1 MALSPPGPTAPGSY
15 AGSGQAVLLRANEN
29 QWLFQQQIVAT
40 NKSGVNG
47 ANASASIAVLLERIK
62 ASNFYPFGASV
73 QIYFTDVN
81 QAAADPGAFE
91 IDVQTSDIDVDA
103 QYSNISALTGGL
115 NAAFS
120 GRVELP
126 TFWAKFLRVYAKTIT
141 NAVYLNVLVT
151 R

>member
-1 MALSPPGPTAPGSY
+1 MALSPPGPTAPGPY
-15 AGSGQAVLLRANEN
+15 PGSGQAVLLRANEN
-29 QWLFQQQIVAT
+29 QWLFQQQIVSAGA
-40 NKSGVNG
+40 SGVAG

-62 ASNFYPFGASV
+62 SSTFYPFGVSV

-81 QAAADPGAFE
+81 QVAANPGAFE
-91 IDVQTSDIDVDA
+91 VDVQTSDIDVDA
-103 QYSNISALTGGL
+103 QYSTISALTGGL

-141 NAVYLNVLVT
+141 NAVYLNVLVN

>member
-1 MALSPPGPTAPGSY
+1 MALSPPGPTAPGPY
-15 AGSGQAVLLRANEN
+15 PGPGQAVLLRANEN
-29 QWLFQQQIVAT
+29 QWLFQQQLVPAG
-40 NKSGVNG
+40 KSGVAG
-47 ANASASIAVLLERIK
+47 ANASASIAVMLERIK
-62 ASNFYPFGASV
+62 ASTFYPFGVSV

-91 IDVQTSDIDVDA
+91 IDVQTSDLDIDA

-126 TFWAKFLRVYAKTIT
+126 SFWAKFLRVYVKTLT